1 MPRHREPAFVF
12 PFTRTAKTCFETY
25 TRHSSSLRAL
35 ASLTIFPSHYRK
47 NGHFQT
53 SAPALLKHSL
63 SFTLQLFS
71 FDHPPHADFD
81 VMCHSCP
88 KPRLAVPSLSSGF
101 TKRPFSIASPMHSG
115 VYLLGRSCIYTY
127 RALYRDRPTHLVPI
141 QAPGP
146 QAEAY
151 TPRSQP
157 HSFRFSHSGP
167 YRTQLPTV
175 LCYKVPAPHLLSR
188 G

>member
-1 MPRHREPAFVF
+1 MLSYF
-12 PFTRTAKTCFETY
+12 PSLALPKLASKRILDTRA
-25 TRHSSSLRAL
+25 SLRAL

-71 FDHPPHADFD
+71 LDHPPHADFA

-88 KPRLAVPSLSSGF
+88 KPRLAVPSLSSGC

-127 RALYRDRPTHLVPI
+127 RALYRDRPTHLVSI

-146 QAEAY
+146 QA
-151 TPRSQP
+151 
-157 HSFRFSHSGP
+157 
-167 YRTQLPTV
+167 
-175 LCYKVPAPHLLSR
+175 
-188 G
+188 